1 MLKRNPDAIALIVL
15 SFFLLAVPAV
25 VQWRVARH
33 RPGVVISQNPVRS
46 SLCTVGSRL
55 HGTVASLKQC
65 LHPSSRHSRPIVRP
79 L

>member
-1 MLKRNPDAIALIVL
+1 MLRRNPDAVALVVL
-15 SFFLLAVPAV
+15 SFFLLAPSV
-25 VQWRVARH
+25 VEWRAARH
-33 RPGVVISQNPVRS
+33 RPGIVITQNHAGV
-46 SLCTVGSRL
+46 SLHNVGTRL